1 MARLMPPPASL
12 LVLMRRHHE
21 HLVQV
26 ALCRVVLS
34 CKAVQ
39 LRECVSAGST
49 ALCAACIPGNALSDF
64 G

>member
-1 MARLMPPPASL
+1 MLI
-12 LVLMRRHHE
+12 RRHYE

-39 LRECVSAGST
+39 LRECVAAGST
-49 ALCAACIPGNALSDF
+49 ALCAARIPGNALSAF
-64 G
+64 A